1 MVLGKVF
8 ERFTKKSPVTVM
20 MRGIL
25 EFALPEE
32 RIDAL
37 FRRHARRQYE
47 RELLFS
53 SVVNLLS
60 LVVCSVRKSVN
71 AAYQATKDEFQVSV
85 QSLYHKLSKSEPEVT
100 RALVR
105 ESAERLR
112 PAIAALKPARP
123 PLLRGWRVLILDGNH
138 LTGTE
143 HRLKET
149 RLLHS
154 SPLPG
159 QALVVL
165 DPASMLMVDL
175 FPCEDAHA
183 QERSLL
189 PEVLKSV
196 QPGDLYIADRNFC
209 TTQFLFGLVARG
221 ADFVIRQHA
230 STLQGKELLGTR
242 KRIGRTDRGV
252 VYEQKLRIN
261 NEQGAE
267 LTLRRVTIELD
278 EPTEDG
284 ETEIHLLTTLPARIN
299 ALRVAAL
306 YLQRWTIENA
316 FQELEQSLES
326 EIDTLCYPGAALLA
340 FGVAVLTYNMLS
352 TMKAALRSAHG
363 EDAAVHKLSG
373 YYLAEEIR
381 AIYGGMMVAIPPGTW
396 TKTFGSLT
404 PRQLASV
411 LKNIAS
417 HVVVGRFHKTTRG
430 PKKPPPPRTGGLREK
445 HVSTARLLAT
455 RSKQEV
461 ETG

>member
-1 MVLGKVF
+1 MILGKVF
-8 ERFTKKSPVTVM
+8 ERFVNKSPVTVM
-20 MRGIL
+20 MRAVL
-25 EFALPEE
+25 EFALPEG

-37 FRRHARRQYE
+37 FRRHARQQYE

-53 SVVNLLS
+53 SVVKLLS

-71 AAYQATKDEFQVSV
+71 SAYESMKDEFNVSV
-85 QSLYHKLSKSEPEVT
+85 QSLYYKLSKTEPEVT

-112 PAIAALKPARP
+112 PVVKALKAARP
-123 PLLRGWRVLILDGNH
+123 PLLPGWRVLILDGNH
-138 LTGTE
+138 LAGTQ

-149 RLLHS
+149 RVLNS
-154 SPLPG
+154 APLPG

-165 DPASMLMVDL
+165 DPEYMLMVDI
-175 FPCEDAHA
+175 FPCEDGHA

-189 PEVLKSV
+189 PKVLKSV

-209 TTQFLFGLVARG
+209 TTMFLFGLAARG

-230 STLQGKELLGTR
+230 STLQGKELLGKR

-252 VYEQKLRIN
+252 VYEQKLRIC
-261 NEQGAE
+261 NEDGAE
-267 LTLRRVTIELD
+267 LILRRITIELD
-278 EPTEDG
+278 APTADG
-284 ETEIHLLTTLPARIN
+284 ETEINLLTALPARIG

-316 FQELEQSLES
+316 FQEVEQALES
-326 EIDTLCYPGAALLA
+326 EIDTLCYPRAALLA

-352 TMKAALRSAHG
+352 TMKAALRSVHG

-373 YYLAEEIR
+373 YYLAEEIS

-396 TKTFGSLT
+396 AKTFGSLT
-404 PRQLASV
+404 ARQLASV
-411 LKNIAS
+411 LKDIAS
-417 HVVVGRFHKTTRG
+417 HVNPQRFHKQTRG
-430 PKKPPPPRTGGLREK
+430 PKKPPPTRTGGLREK
-445 HVSTARLLAT
+445 HVSSARLLAT
-455 RSKQEV
+455 RCRKTVEV
-461 ETG
+461 